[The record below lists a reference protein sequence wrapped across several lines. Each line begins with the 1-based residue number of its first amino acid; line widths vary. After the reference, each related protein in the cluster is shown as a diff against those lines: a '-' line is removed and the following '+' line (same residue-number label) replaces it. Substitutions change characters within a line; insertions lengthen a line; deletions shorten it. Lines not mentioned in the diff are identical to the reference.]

1 MTINQ
6 MRYFQ
11 ATCKFNNISKA
22 ASFYQV
28 SQPAI
33 SNAIKELESELG
45 LRLFVRNNNKL
56 VMTDDGRFLLKNIN
70 SILNQI
76 DQLESLMKDKGEK
89 QKSITIGVP
98 PIIGSFLF
106 PKLVNGFL
114 KVDPTVQFSI
124 TETGSL
130 KILNL
135 LETNQIDL
143 GLITYDKEM
152 EKKFNCVALIDTEFV
167 FAVNKNHPFA
177 NKKYISFKDLDKQ
190 QVILYSKGSY
200 QNRKIMQKI
209 EETGIEPVVF
219 LNSSQLATILEFLK
233 YPNIGAFL
241 HKEVVNNYPNLIG
254 IPFEEPI
261 KVKIG
266 LVYNKLTGILSLPQK
281 FVSYCKNECK
291 R

>member
-11 ATCKFNNISKA
+11 ATCNFNNISKA
-22 ASFYQV
+22 ANLYQV

-33 SNAIKELESELG
+33 SNAIKELETELG
-45 LRLFVRNNNKL
+45 VRLFVRNNNRL
-56 VMTDDGRFLLKNIN
+56 MMTDDARFLLKNIN
-70 SILNQI
+70 NILNQI
-76 DQLESLMKDKGEK
+76 DELETLMKDKGEK

-98 PIIGSFLF
+98 PMIGSFLF

-114 KVDPTVQFSI
+114 KIDPTVQFSI

-130 KILNL
+130 KVLNL

-143 GLITYDKEM
+143 GLITYDKDM
-152 EKKFNCVALIDTEFV
+152 EKKFNYVALLDTEFV

-177 NKKYISFKDLDKQ
+177 NRKTISIKDLDKQ
-190 QVILYSKGSY
+190 QIILYSKGSF

-209 EETGIEPVVF
+209 EENQVEPIVF
-219 LNSSQLATILEFLK
+219 LNSSQLATILQFLD
-233 YPNIGAFL
+233 YSNIGAFL
-241 HKEVVNNYPNLIG
+241 HKEIVDSHPNLVG
-254 IPFEEPI
+254 LRLDDPI

-266 LVYNKLTGILSLPQK
+266 LVYNRLTGLLSLPQK
-281 FVSYCKNECK
+281 FVNYCKNEIK
-291 R
+291 